1 MATLHGKN
9 GVIYLGETNASPI
22 SEKTEWHITIDR
34 DLAED
39 TVMQD
44 SWRTQLK
51 GINNWSGSFAGFLDT
66 ASNDLFT
73 AATSAN
79 LQKIYIYPDSSSV
92 TRYYYGYCWP
102 NLTIDATRTDVIAI
116 SADFDGDGALS
127 KNP

>member
-9 GVIYLGETNASPI
+9 GVVYMGENTATQI
-22 SEKTEWHITIDR
+22 TELTEWHISIDR

-39 TVMQD
+39 TVMGD

-51 GINNWSGSFAGFLDT
+51 GIISWSGSFAGYMDT

-73 AATSAN
+73 AATGAN
-79 LQKIYIYPDSSSV
+79 KQRIYIYPDANNS
-92 TRYYYGYCWP
+92 TAYYYGYCWP
-102 NLTIDATRTDVIAI
+102 NLTIDATLGDVVAV
-116 SADFDGDGALS
+116 SCDFDGDGVLS